1 MGKEGGSGSML
12 QAPPTPVSTGW
23 DLGILR
29 LNQRKNSTIIAG
41 NSYVPAQSSVL
52 GAIAWMSPYI
62 AL

>member
-1 MGKEGGSGSML
+1 ML

-52 GAIAWMSPYI
+52 GAIAWMLPYI